1 MAENKPVASSSQDQ
15 EALSPP
21 PMLNHRYKI
30 LGTVGQGGMAIVF
43 LADDIVLK
51 RQVALKFLRPR
62 FASDNDAVM
71 RFFREA
77 KAAKL
82 LRHPNVVEIFDVGT
96 SDGAVYIAM
105 EYVKGKNLKDYIAN
119 HKPIPVGQAVE
130 IMKKLTSAI
139 MEAHAN
145 HIIHRDIKP
154 QNVLVSQFG
163 DLKIAD
169 FGIAVTVTEQNST
182 SATHNQAVMGSSHYL
197 APESAIG
204 AIPDYRVDIYALG
217 IVFFE
222 LLCGSV
228 PFNGKTAAEIAIK
241 HMQDPLPN
249 IQAYNPTVTQGVE
262 NVVIKATAKSPD
274 ERYQTAQEFMDALD
288 HCLDPEMRYVE
299 PLELKVKKIDF
310 PKAKETPAQEAKPED
325 KKQDLPDISHIE
337 QPQKI
342 SKRFMV
348 LVGGIVGLC
357 CLFIATSLIATG
369 VFPINGWFGWHKV
382 PTVTG
387 LSQDEAI
394 QTLVAAGIEP
404 QNIYIEQVASDLV
417 DPGYADSTNIVPGE
431 YIKESPVTVRISKGP
446 TFLVGDYR
454 GQPLANVEKLFHDH
468 NLNII
473 IDTTEQGDA
482 DHVPGVILEQSGLA
496 PGLRIDPSELE
507 TIRFVVSTYP
517 TLTIDESYIGMDIDE
532 AKEALNNQ
540 GMAVLTRNVYGTQ
553 EVIDIDPP
561 VGTTYTQEG
570 SDSVITLYY

>member
-310 PKAKETPAQEAKPED
+310 PKAKETPAQETKPED

>member
-1 MAENKPVASSSQDQ
+1 MAESKPIASNQDQ
-15 EALSPP
+15 EVLSPP

-30 LGTVGQGGMAIVF
+30 SGTVGQGGMAIVF

-51 RQVALKFLRPR
+51 RQVAIKFLRPR
-62 FASDNDAVM
+62 FANDNEAVM

-82 LRHPNVVEIFDVGT
+82 LRHPNVVEIFDVGK
-96 SDGAVYIAM
+96 SDGSAYIVM

-139 MEAHAN
+139 IEAHAH

-169 FGIAVTVTEQNST
+169 FGIAVTATEQNST
-182 SATHNQAVMGSSHYL
+182 SITRNQAVMGSSHYL
-197 APESAIG
+197 APESATG

-249 IQAYNPTVTQGVE
+249 IHAYNPTVTQGVE

-310 PKAKETPAQEAKPED
+310 PRTPEPPVQNSEPEKED
-325 KKQDLPDISHIE
+325 QDIPQISHIE
-337 QPQKI
+337 KPQKI

-348 LVGGIVGLC
+348 LVGGIVALC
-357 CLFIATSLIATG
+357 CLFIITSLMATG

-417 DPGYADSTNIVPGE
+417 DPGYADSTNIVAGE

-482 DHVPGVILEQSGLA
+482 NHMPGVILEQSGLA
-496 PGLRIDPSELE
+496 PGLRIDPSKLE
-507 TIRFVVSTYP
+507 TIHFVVSTYP

-532 AKEALNNQ
+532 AKEVLNNQ

>member
-15 EALSPP
+15 ETVTPP
-21 PMLNHRYKI
+21 SLLNHRYKI

-51 RQVALKFLRPR
+51 RQVAIKFLRPR
-62 FASDNDAVM
+62 FANDSHAVM
-71 RFFREA
+71 RFYREA
-77 KAAKL
+77 QAAKR
-82 LRHPNVVEIFDVGT
+82 LRHPNVVEIFDVGNN
-96 SDGAVYIAM
+96 DGSVYIVM

-119 HKPIPVGQAVE
+119 HKPVPVEQAVE

-154 QNVLVSQFG
+154 QNVLISQFG

-228 PFNGKTAAEIAIK
+228 PFNGKTAAAIAIK

-249 IQAYNPTVTQGVE
+249 IRAYNPTVTQGVE

-274 ERYQTAQEFMDALD
+274 ERYQTTQEFMDALD

-310 PKAKETPAQEAKPED
+310 PKTPEPPIQDSKPEE
-325 KKQDLPDISHIE
+325 KVQDLHEISHVE
-337 QPQKI
+337 KPQKI

-348 LVGGIVGLC
+348 LVGGIVSLC

-394 QTLVAAGIEP
+394 HTLVAAGIEP

-417 DPGYADSTNIVPGE
+417 DPGYADSTNIVAGE

-454 GQPLANVEKLFHDH
+454 GQTLANVEKLFHDH

-507 TIRFVVSTYP
+507 TIRFVISTYP

-540 GMAVLTRNVYGTQ
+540 GMAVLTRNLYGTQ